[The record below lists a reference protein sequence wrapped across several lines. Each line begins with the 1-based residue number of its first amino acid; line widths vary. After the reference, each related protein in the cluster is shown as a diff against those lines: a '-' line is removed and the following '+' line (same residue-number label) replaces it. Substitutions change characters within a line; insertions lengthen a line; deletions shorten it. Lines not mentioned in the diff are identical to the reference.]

1 MLLTLHTKS
10 GDYNAESIDITFG
23 TLEDILNA
31 LDFDSLNDPRQVGI
45 AVLKCSK
52 QLKPFIREL
61 FPAASDEDIRS
72 AKASNLIEIFKGLY
86 IYATEEL
93 GKVGEKTKN

>member
-10 GDYNAESIDITFG
+10 GDYNAESIDISFG

-31 LDFDSLNDPRQVGI
+31 LDFDNLQDKKQVGI

-52 QLKPFIREL
+52 QLKPFLKEL
-61 FPAASDEDIRS
+61 FGIAGVTDFLS
-72 AKASNLIEIFKGLY
+72 
-86 IYATEEL
+86 
-93 GKVGEKTKN
+93 